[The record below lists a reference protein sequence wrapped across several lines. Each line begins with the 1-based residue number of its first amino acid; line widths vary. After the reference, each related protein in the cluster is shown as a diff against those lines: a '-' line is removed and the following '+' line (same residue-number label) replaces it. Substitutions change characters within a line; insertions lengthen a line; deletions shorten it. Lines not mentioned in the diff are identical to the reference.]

1 MDIATL
7 EYSSIDSATS
17 LPSQKSNDNNNN
29 NSNGSHFVA
38 AKQLNVEQQWA
49 ETKALYDA
57 NWPSHFRSTI
67 WISQKCSVYLT
78 IIRRTTTLTRIRME
92 HHRMYIFELIAS
104 LRFGIVSF
112 TKLFTFYL
120 FSFFARFAFFLL
132 FYFALWNS
140 QNQNEME
147 LKSEIKRETNEKSE
161 KKSEK
166 ISKSIQKK
174 CHILQIDGTRFQ
186 FTPPLLLCLLLF
198 FVCYV
203 FSQFEASAICT
214 RTRVYICINTRRVLG
229 KNVFSFFFFF
239 FSFSEAI

>member
-1 MDIATL
+1 MD
-7 EYSSIDSATS
+7 
-17 LPSQKSNDNNNN
+17 
-29 NSNGSHFVA
+29 
-38 AKQLNVEQQWA
+38 
-49 ETKALYDA
+49 
-57 NWPSHFRSTI
+57 
-67 WISQKCSVYLT
+67 
-78 IIRRTTTLTRIRME
+78 
-92 HHRMYIFELIAS
+92 
-104 LRFGIVSF
+104 
-112 TKLFTFYL
+112 
-120 FSFFARFAFFLL
+120 
-132 FYFALWNS
+132 
-140 QNQNEME
+140 

-229 KNVFSFFFFF
+229 KNVFSFFPFPKLSNIIIVIALI
-239 FSFSEAI
+239 FSQKRRKREKETDKKRREEKDKTKKKNVRNQNEENEVKENKASHST